1 MFEDQLVS
9 DRSEELDEELQNKI
23 HFFGEEKRLKEIYDF
38 IIK

>member
-23 HFFGEEKRLKEIYDF
+23 HFSERRSG
-38 IIK
+38 